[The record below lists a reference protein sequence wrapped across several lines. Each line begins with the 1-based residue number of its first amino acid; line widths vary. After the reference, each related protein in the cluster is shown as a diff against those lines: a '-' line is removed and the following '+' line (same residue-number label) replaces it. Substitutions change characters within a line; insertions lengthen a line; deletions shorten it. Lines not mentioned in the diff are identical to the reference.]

1 MHATGRAC
9 SSVSCHCRYFLQ
21 NREWNKE
28 ELSYLS
34 NVIDLISRIFQYI
47 FILNIELSAYY
58 LDVEIN
64 SPVSY
69 TFFFFFLSA
78 STAIPLSE
86 LLNKGS
92 GAQFCHVL
100 DFYFNSDN
108 LERVIYANIVTISQ
122 KKWCCLINM
131 NKSDAICSIPTL
143 LSAERP
149 FWLWT
154 RTKDSTIKWRQNYSL
169 YLRRFFLSFFPRAY
183 LHKLNYLP
191 KMFISACFSDKSV
204 QMNYSAGKNHAI
216 IYCYDA

>member
-1 MHATGRAC
+1 MLFSFLSLQILSTKQGMKQRRIKL
-9 SSVSCHCRYFLQ
+9 SQQRYRSNKQNISVHLHFEHRIISLLFRCGNKFSC
-21 NREWNKE
+21 
-28 ELSYLS
+28 
-34 NVIDLISRIFQYI
+34 
-47 FILNIELSAYY
+47 ILY
-58 LDVEIN
+58 
-64 SPVSY
+64 
-69 TFFFFFLSA
+69 FFFFLSA

-154 RTKDSTIKWRQNYSL
+154 RTKDSTIKWHQNYSL